1 MAVKIQSIQENSSAH
16 RAGIL
21 PGEILVAI
29 NGHEIYDVLD
39 YRFYETNQHLELSL
53 HNEKGEGRTVS
64 IRKRQY
70 DSIGL
75 EFSSYLMDEKHT
87 CRNKC
92 VFCFID
98 QMPKGM
104 RDTLYFKDDDE
115 RLSFLFGNYVTLT
128 NLTEREVE
136 RMIEMKISPINIS
149 VHTTN
154 PELRVKM
161 MGNRFAGRVLDILPR
176 LAEAGI
182 RINCQCV
189 LCPEINDGEELRR
202 TLSDLE
208 ELMPA
213 LESVSLVP
221 VGITKYR
228 EGLTKLRPY
237 TKEEA
242 AATIDL
248 IDSFGDRFVQ
258 EYGARTV
265 YAADEFYL
273 KAERPIPPPAF
284 YEEFSQLESGVGSL
298 ACLQE
303 EFGLAWEDAV
313 EYGEVPEF
321 PQPRTVTLATGM
333 AACDFIRGLLDDIG
347 KTCHNLTC
355 QVIGIRNDFF
365 GETITV
371 AGLVTGTDL
380 IAQLKGKP
388 LGDTLLIPSVMLRHQ
403 GDVFLDDI
411 SIEEVSRALQV
422 PVVAVNNDGQQLLDA
437 VFGRDLFCQNQS

>member
-1 MAVKIQSIQENSSAH
+1 M
-16 RAGIL
+16 
-21 PGEILVAI
+21 
-29 NGHEIYDVLD
+29 
-39 YRFYETNQHLELSL
+39 
-53 HNEKGEGRTVS
+53 
-64 IRKRQY
+64 
-70 DSIGL
+70 
-75 EFSSYLMDEKHT
+75 MDQKHT

-128 NLTEREVE
+128 NLTEREIN
-136 RMIEMKISPINIS
+136 RMIEMKISPINVS

-154 PELRVKM
+154 PDLRVKM
-161 MGNRFAGRVLDILPR
+161 MGNRFAGKVLEILPR

-208 ELMPA
+208 ALMPA

-228 EGLTKLRPY
+228 EGLAKLRPY

-242 AATIDL
+242 DATIDL

-258 EYGARTV
+258 EYGAQTV

-273 KAERPIPPPAF
+273 KAEQPIPPPEF
-284 YEEFSQLESGVGSL
+284 YEDFSQLESGVGSL

-303 EFGLAWEDAV
+303 EFRFAWEDAV
-313 EYGEVPEF
+313 ADGVLDF
-321 PQPRTVTLATGM
+321 AQPRRVTLATGM
-333 AACDFIRGLLDDIG
+333 AACDFIRELLDG
-347 KTCHNLTC
+347 VNETCHNLTC
-355 QVIGIRNDFF
+355 QVIGIRNEFF

-371 AGLVTGTDL
+371 AGLVTGADL
-380 IAQLKGKP
+380 IAQLKGRH
-388 LGDTLLIPSVMLRHQ
+388 LGDVLLIPSVMLRHE

-422 PVVAVNNDGQQLLDA
+422 PVVPSTTTGSS
-437 VFGRDLFCQNQS
+437 C